1 MNMRCSARC
10 DRDVSSCFPTAFSQ
24 DESATGAAAPKG
36 RAAPSVKRAAKPKA
50 TGAAKAKVK
59 PAPKP
64 KEAAQSST
72 AGKRKNREDEAQTE
86 EERAPMKRPAAIK
99 KSEAREDEAQ
109 TEEERA
115 PMKRPA
121 TIKKSE
127 AEGKFLHDLL
137 THDKDQSYI
146 MQVSLFIL
154 LFKVCLN
161 VAIRVHYRYHVGL
174 LMLQWRG
181 GKWGKPFYYKNCN
194 SWAIK
199 NLETKKQALSV
210 PGAAN

>member
-1 MNMRCSARC
+1 MNMRCSARR

-36 RAAPSVKRAAKPKA
+36 RADKSKAKATAAPKVKPAAKPKA
-50 TGAAKAKVK
+50 KAATKAKVK

-64 KEAAQSST
+64 KEAAKSST
-72 AGKRKNREDEAQTE
+72 ASKRKNREDEAQTE
-86 EERAPMKRPAAIK
+86 EE
-99 KSEAREDEAQ
+99 E
-109 TEEERA
+109 A

-121 TIKKSE
+121 TIKKSD

-161 VAIRVHYRYHVGL
+161 VAITVHYRYHVGL

-181 GKWGKPFYYKNCN
+181 GTWGKPFYYKNCN